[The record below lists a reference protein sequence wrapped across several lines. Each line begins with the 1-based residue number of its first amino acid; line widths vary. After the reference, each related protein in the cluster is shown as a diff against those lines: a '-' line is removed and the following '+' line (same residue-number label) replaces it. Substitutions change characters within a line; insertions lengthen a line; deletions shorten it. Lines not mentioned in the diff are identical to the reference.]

1 MSDYELSDYGKCH
14 GFCDEKF
21 EGVKRVF
28 EKNLGDL
35 DVGASVAVTV
45 EGEFVVDLWG
55 GLANQAK
62 QTPWTEDTIVNVFS
76 STKTMAALCA
86 LILAD
91 REQLD
96 LNASVARYW
105 PEFAQNGKQD
115 VLVRHVL
122 GHTSGL
128 SGFEGGLEPEQL
140 YDWEYSCAHLAAQA
154 PWWPPGTASGYHALT
169 HGHLIG
175 ELVRRVDGRSLGT
188 FFREEIAIPMKA
200 DFHIGF
206 DDQQHT
212 NIAELIPPA
221 ITLAEQFAPESGSV
235 AEKTSI
241 GTPLDVA
248 WTKTSAWR
256 KAEIPAANGH
266 GNARSMA
273 RAQTA
278 MACSG
283 SAFGVE
289 LMSSSGTK
297 RVLEEQSNGT
307 DLFLGMDVRF
317 GMGYGLVNPTFPFSK
332 NPNTCFWG
340 GYGGSVVII
349 DQDAHVCVTF
359 AMNKMR
365 AEAVVGDVR
374 SKKLLGAVYDAL

>member
-1 MSDYELSDYGKCH
+1 MSGYENCSGT
-14 GFCDEKF
+14 CDKKF
-21 EGVKRVF
+21 DAVRQAF
-28 EKNLGDL
+28 EKNFDDL

-55 GLANQAK
+55 GFADPAK
-62 QTPWTEDTIVNVFS
+62 QRPWTEETIVNVFS

-86 LILAD
+86 LMLAD

-96 LNASVARYW
+96 LNATVASYW

-128 SGFEGGLEPEQL
+128 SGFEGGLEPEKL
-140 YDWEYSCAHLAAQA
+140 YDWDYSCSHLAAQA

-175 ELVRRVDGRSLGT
+175 ELVRRIDGRSLGT
-188 FFREEIAIPMKA
+188 FFREEVAIPLKA
-200 DFHIGF
+200 DFYIGF
-206 DDQQHT
+206 DDQQHP

-221 ITLAEQFAPESGSV
+221 ITLEEQFQLEPGSV

-241 GTPLDVA
+241 GTKLDIG
-248 WTKTSAWR
+248 WTTTSAWR

-278 MACSG
+278 MACGG

-289 LMSSSGTK
+289 LISAAGTT
-297 RVLEEQSNGT
+297 RALEEQSNGT
-307 DLFLGMDVRF
+307 DLFLGIPVRF
-317 GMGYGLVNPTFPFSK
+317 GMGYGLVNSTFPFSP
-332 NPNTCFWG
+332 NANTCFWG

-349 DQDAHVCVTF
+349 DQDAHVCVTY
-359 AMNKMR
+359 AMNRMR
-365 AEAVVGDVR
+365 AEAIVGDIR
-374 SKKLLGAVYDAL
+374 SKSLLDAVYDAL

>member
-1 MSDYELSDYGKCH
+1 
-14 GFCDEKF
+14 
-21 EGVKRVF
+21 
-28 EKNLGDL
+28 
-35 DVGASVAVTV
+35 
-45 EGEFVVDLWG
+45 
-55 GLANQAK
+55 
-62 QTPWTEDTIVNVFS
+62 
-76 STKTMAALCA
+76 
-86 LILAD
+86 
-91 REQLD
+91 
-96 LNASVARYW
+96 
-105 PEFAQNGKQD
+105 
-115 VLVRHVL
+115 
-122 GHTSGL
+122 
-128 SGFEGGLEPEQL
+128 
-140 YDWEYSCAHLAAQA
+140 
-154 PWWPPGTASGYHALT
+154 
-169 HGHLIG
+169 
-175 ELVRRVDGRSLGT
+175 
-188 FFREEIAIPMKA
+188 MKA

-206 DDQQHT
+206 DDQQHS
-212 NIAELIPPA
+212 NIATLIAPE
-221 ITLAEQFAPESGSV
+221 ISLAEQFQPEAGSV

-248 WTKTSAWR
+248 WTRTAAWR

-289 LMSSSGTK
+289 LMSPAGTK

-307 DLFLGMDVRF
+307 DLFLGIPVRF
-317 GMGYGLVNPTFPFSK
+317 GMGYGLVNSTFPFSK

-349 DQDAHVCVTF
+349 DQDAQVCVTF

-365 AEAVVGDVR
+365 AEAVVGDAR

>member
-1 MSDYELSDYGKCH
+1 MSEYERSANEASSGI
-14 GFCDEKF
+14 CDKKF
-21 EGVKRVF
+21 DAVKRAF
-28 EKNLGDL
+28 DKNLVEL
-35 DVGASVAVTV
+35 DTGASVAVTV
-45 EGEFVVDLWG
+45 EGECVVDLWG
-55 GLANQAK
+55 GFADQAR
-62 QTPWTEDTIVNVFS
+62 QRPWTEDTIVNVFS

-96 LNASVARYW
+96 LNATVASYW
-105 PEFAQNGKQD
+105 PEFARNGKQH

-140 YDWEYSCAHLAAQA
+140 YDWDYSCAHLAAQA

-188 FFREEIAIPMKA
+188 FFRDEVAIPMNA

-206 DDQQHT
+206 DDGQRSD
-212 NIAELIPPA
+212 IAELIAPA
-221 ITLAEQFAPESGSV
+221 ISLAEQFAPEPGSV
-235 AEKTSI
+235 AEKTTI

-266 GNARSMA
+266 GNARSMV

-278 MACSG
+278 MACG
-283 SAFGVE
+283 GTAFGVE
-289 LMSSSGTK
+289 LMSPAGA
-297 RVLEEQSNGT
+297 RRALEEQANGI
-307 DLFLGMDVRF
+307 DLFLGMPVRF
-317 GMGYGLVNPTFPFSK
+317 GMGYGLLNETFPFSP

-340 GYGGSVVII
+340 GYGGSVVIV
-349 DQDAHVCVTF
+349 DQDAHVCVTY

-365 AEAVVGDVR
+365 AEAVVGDIR
-374 SKKLLGAVYDAL
+374 SKNLLAAVYDAL